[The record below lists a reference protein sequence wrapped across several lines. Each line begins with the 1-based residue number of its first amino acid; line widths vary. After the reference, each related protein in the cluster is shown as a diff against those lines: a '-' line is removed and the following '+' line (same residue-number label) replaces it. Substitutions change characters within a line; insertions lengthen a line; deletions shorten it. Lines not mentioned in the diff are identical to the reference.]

1 MSTTY
6 FLVLGAPRS
15 GTTLLTAMI
24 GSHTHVAMHNEVLD
38 TTFMK
43 TLGKPLVGNKLCVPN
58 QIELTAK
65 KPAWLRLLG
74 RSAHERLY
82 RWNYFENRPESVLSI
97 EDYLQPPHPVK
108 IIGII
113 RNGNAVITSIMRR
126 GQQSFETA
134 AHRWCR
140 GVDILHTLHERM
152 GDDFFLLTFERLVST
167 PEATMRDVSPFLAVP
182 FESGMLEGYAHTP
195 IYSNGGIDPNR
206 ASQHKRDGI
215 DYRLREHFPDTMV
228 RYDELMQ
235 GRALVPA

>member
-24 GSHTHVAMHNEVLD
+24 GSHSNVAMHNEVLD
-38 TTFMK
+38 PTFMK
-43 TLGKPLVGNKLCVPN
+43 TVGKPLVGNKLCVPN

-74 RSAHERLY
+74 RSVHERLY

-108 IIGII
+108 VIGII

-126 GQQSFETA
+126 GMQSFETA

-140 GVDILHTLHERM
+140 GIDVLHVLRERM
-152 GDDFFLLTFERLVST
+152 GDDFFLLTFEQLVSA
-167 PEATMRDVSPFLAVP
+167 PEATLRDVCNFLAVP

-195 IYSNGGIDPNR
+195 IYSNGSIDPER

-215 DYRLREHFPDTMV
+215 DYHLDDLFPDTMA
-228 RYDELMQ
+228 RYNDLMQ
-235 GRALVPA
+235 GHAAVAA